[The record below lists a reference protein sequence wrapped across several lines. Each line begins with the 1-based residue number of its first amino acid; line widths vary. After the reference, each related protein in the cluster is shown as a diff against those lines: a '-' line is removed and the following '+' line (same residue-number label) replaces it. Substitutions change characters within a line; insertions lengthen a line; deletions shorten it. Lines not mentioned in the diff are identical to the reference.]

1 MPAVYSMKDNA
12 KLFRIISYILA
23 GFVLVVTVAVLV
35 FFRLRVNEIMKST
48 QPAYPYK
55 SHYAFICKNSSDSF
69 YQAVYDAARKEGE
82 ELDCGVEFM
91 GRDLS
96 GDYSRNELMKI
107 AIRAKVDGIIV
118 EADESEE
125 IVGLI
130 NEAVQKGIP
139 VVTVGSDSTGSDRQ
153 SFVGA
158 GFYSLGQMYG
168 EKILKDVP
176 EGTDINVLVLVSP
189 NESDSNQNI
198 IYSGIQ
204 DTLNRARREDLVTIK
219 TEAVN
224 GREPFEAE
232 ESISELVRNTDKLPN
247 VIVCLDE
254 LNTSCMY
261 QALIN
266 YNRVGETLVYGYYM
280 DEPILS
286 AVEKNVIAATAVI
299 DTEEMGRYSIDAL
312 HDYVSDGIVNEYQ
325 PVDIRLIDST
335 NIRDMK
341 AED

>member
-1 MPAVYSMKDNA
+1 MKDNG
-12 KLFRIISYILA
+12 KIFTIISYVLS
-23 GFVLVVTVAVLV
+23 GVVLVFTVAVLV
-35 FFRLRVNEIMKST
+35 FFRLRVNEIIKST
-48 QPAYPYK
+48 QPAYPYRA
-55 SHYAFICKNSSDSF
+55 HYAFICKNSSDSF
-69 YQAVYDAARKEGE
+69 YQAVYDAARQEGE
-82 ELDCGVEFM
+82 ELDCGIEFM

-96 GDYSRNELMKI
+96 PDYSRNELMKI

-118 EADESEE
+118 EADEGDE
-125 IVGLI
+125 IVELI

-139 VVTVGSDSTGSDRQ
+139 VVTVGSDSTGSGRQ

-158 GFYSLGQMYG
+158 GFYTLGKMYG
-168 EKILKDVP
+168 EKILEDVP

-204 DTLNRARREDLVTIK
+204 DTLNRARREDDITIR
-219 TEAVN
+219 TEGVN

-232 ESISELVRNTDKLPN
+232 EAISELIRNTNKLPN

-266 YNRVGETLVYGYYM
+266 YNRVGEALVYGYYM
-280 DEPILS
+280 DESILS
-286 AVEKNVIAATAVI
+286 AVEKNVISATAVI

-312 HDYVSDGIVNEYQ
+312 DEYISDGIVNEYQ
-325 PVDIRLIDST
+325 PVDIRLIDSS
-335 NIRDMK
+335 NIRDYK
-341 AED
+341 TEE